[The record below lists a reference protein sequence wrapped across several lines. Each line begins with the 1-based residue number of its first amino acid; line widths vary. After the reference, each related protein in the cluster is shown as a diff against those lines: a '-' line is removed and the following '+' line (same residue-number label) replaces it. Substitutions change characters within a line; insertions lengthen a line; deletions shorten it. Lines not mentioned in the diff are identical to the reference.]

1 MRYTGGMAKL
11 AEGDAVVIV
20 ARDHTA
26 SDGKS
31 GLYYAHYGNLTG
43 TILKV
48 YGEEAS
54 VLVDRDVLPVD
65 IEKRHADNE
74 KAMRQR
80 WLDGLSEE
88 ARNRLTSTEKAFRLN
103 YAVLVSLADLEKG
116 KKRDDAPVKRPSEA
130 DLAQAE
136 ARFLAERASAKN

>member
-31 GLYYAHYGNLTG
+31 GLYYTHYGNLTG

-54 VLVDRDVLPVD
+54 VLVDRDVLPGE

-88 ARNRLTSTEKAFRLN
+88 ARNRLTATEKAFKLN
-103 YAVLVSLADLEKG
+103 YAVLVSLADLQKG
-116 KKRDDAPVKRPSEA
+116 KKRDDASVKRPSEA
-130 DLAQAE
+130 DLAEAE
-136 ARFLAERASAKN
+136 AKFLAERASAKN

>member
-1 MRYTGGMAKL
+1 MAKL
-11 AEGDAVVIV
+11 SEGDGVVIV
-20 ARDHTA
+20 ARDSSA
-26 SDGKS
+26 SDVKS
-31 GLYYAHYGNLTG
+31 GLYYGHYGNLTG

-54 VLVDRDVLPVD
+54 VLVDREVLPVD

-88 ARNRLTSTEKAFRLN
+88 ARNRLTATEKAFRLN
-103 YAVLVSLADLEKG
+103 YAILVSLSDLEKG
-116 KKRDDAPVKRPSEA
+116 KKRDDATPVKRPSEA
-130 DLAQAE
+130 DLADAE
-136 ARFLAERASAKN
+136 AKFLAERTSAKN